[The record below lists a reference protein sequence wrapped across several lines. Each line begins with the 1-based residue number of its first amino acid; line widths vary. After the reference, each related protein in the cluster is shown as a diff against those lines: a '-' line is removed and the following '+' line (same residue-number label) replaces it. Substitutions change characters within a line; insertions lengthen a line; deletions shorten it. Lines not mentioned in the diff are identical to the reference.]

1 MRLGPANLERQDSV
15 DVAEVVEMMAV
26 GVELGVYHQVA
37 EEQN

>member
-1 MRLGPANLERQDSV
+1 V

-37 EEQN
+37 EEQNWHFDLLLHA